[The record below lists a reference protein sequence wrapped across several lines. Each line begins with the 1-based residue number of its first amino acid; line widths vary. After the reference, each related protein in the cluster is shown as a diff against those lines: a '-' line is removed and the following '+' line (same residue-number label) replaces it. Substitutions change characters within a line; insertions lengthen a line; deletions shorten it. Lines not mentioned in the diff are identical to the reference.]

1 MSKSKNSKTMKS
13 ELNQLLK
20 KLKPKSNAKT
30 LYEVINMENDNWK
43 LKAKAFSTSAGV
55 YSFWWVKGR
64 ENFVSGLNRT
74 IVKSGPGKSEITI
87 EIEDDLIGVNGNDSI
102 CLYIGKTAG
111 SLQSRIGKHLKLN
124 TIRDHS
130 KGETIFKEKPVST
143 TGQLKR
149 GMEELFLNKTD
160 IRDLICKNV
169 ALTYVELDGEQNCL
183 NRFYLENLAI
193 GTYLRIIN
201 LDVER

>member
-1 MSKSKNSKTMKS
+1 MSKSKINKTMKS
-13 ELNQLLK
+13 ELNHLLNA
-20 KLKPKSNAKT
+20 LKPKANAKT
-30 LYEVINMENDNWK
+30 LDDFINKDNENWK

-87 EIEDDLIGVNGNDSI
+87 EIEDDLIGANGNDSI

-111 SLQSRIGKHLKLN
+111 SLQSRIGKHLRLK
-124 TIRDHS
+124 TMRDHS
-130 KGETIFKEKPVST
+130 RGKKIFTEETVST

-149 GMEELFLNKTD
+149 GMEELFLNE
-160 IRDLICKNV
+160 INVRDLICKNV
-169 ALTYVELDGEQNCL
+169 AVTYVELDGDDNCL
-183 NRFYLENLAI
+183 TRFYLENLAI
-193 GTYLRIIN
+193 GNCLPIIN